1 MDCVAAIG
9 NGVNLPS
16 MSAKRAT
23 ILGIQ
28 IDDVTLDEVIER
40 VSGWLANEPDR
51 LHHIVTTNPEFLV
64 AARKSARFRTVLAS
78 ADLATA
84 DGVGVLIAARVLG
97 EPLRTRV
104 TGVELVE
111 GLAAR
116 RAANLRLFLLGAGP
130 GVAECAA
137 NRLRE
142 RFPGVEISGVWDG
155 SPQPGDAHEILR
167 RVKASAPTILLV
179 AYGAPSQDIWISTH
193 RDELAACGIVIA
205 IGIGGAFD
213 FLAGAVPRAPQLV
226 RRFGFE
232 WLYRLIRQP
241 WRWRR
246 QLALPFFVL
255 LILIQRLRPT
265 RPEKQERVW

>member
-1 MDCVAAIG
+1 
-9 NGVNLPS
+9 
-16 MSAKRAT
+16 MSAKRST

-40 VSGWLANEPDR
+40 VSAWLANEPDR
-51 LHHIVTTNPEFLV
+51 LHQIVTTNPEFLV
-64 AARKSARFRTVLAS
+64 AARKNARFRAALAS
-78 ADLATA
+78 AELATA

-97 EPLRTRV
+97 EPLRARV

-111 GLAAR
+111 RLAALR
-116 RAANLRLFLLGAGP
+116 GANMRLFLLGARAGI
-130 GVAECAA
+130 AERAGT
-137 NRLRE
+137 RLRE
-142 RFPGVEISGVWDG
+142 RFPGVAISGVWEG
-155 SPQPGDAHEILR
+155 SPQPGDAPEILCR
-167 RVKASAPTILLV
+167 IAAANATILLV
-179 AYGAPSQDIWISTH
+179 AYGAPGQDIWIDTH
-193 RDELAACGIVIA
+193 RDELAVCGIVVA

-213 FLAGAVPRAPQLV
+213 FLAGTVPRAPRLV
-226 RRFGFE
+226 RRVGFE

-246 QLALPFFVL
+246 QLALPFFVV

>member
-1 MDCVAAIG
+1 MT
-9 NGVNLPS
+9 
-16 MSAKRAT
+16 AKRAQ
-23 ILGIQ
+23 ILGIR
-28 IDDVTLDEVIER
+28 IDDVTLDEVVER
-40 VSGWLANEPDR
+40 ISGWLEQEPGR
-51 LHHIVTTNPEFLV
+51 LHQVVTTNPEFLV
-64 AARKSARFRTVLAS
+64 AARKNTRFRSVLES

-97 EPLRTRV
+97 QPLRTRV
-104 TGVELVE
+104 TGVELIE

-116 RAANLRLFLLGAGP
+116 RAANVRLFLLGAGP
-130 GVAECAA
+130 GIAARAA

-142 RFPGVEISGVWDG
+142 RFPGIEISGVWEG
-155 SPQPGDAHEILR
+155 SPRPIDAPEIMR
-167 RVKASAPTILLV
+167 QVKAASATILLV
-179 AYGAPSQDIWISTH
+179 AYGAPGQDIWIDEH
-193 RDELAACGIVIA
+193 RDELAACGIVVA

-213 FLAGAVPRAPQLV
+213 FLAGAVPRAPRFV
-226 RRFGFE
+226 RRIGFE

-246 QLALPFFVL
+246 QLALPYFVV